1 MISKPRSPKQIIQC
15 KLATIS
21 MHAKN
26 TYTGF
31 TQQLLAEL
39 IRDIIKEYPEI
50 DTNRL
55 YISINKLNIIQSQI
69 NDIKLN
75 QAKEAKRLFR
85 LIEIAKER
93 EVARKNL
100 SNDNIE
106 ANPYG

>member
-1 MISKPRSPKQIIQC
+1 MNNKSRSPRQIIQQ

-21 MHAKN
+21 MLAKN
-26 TYTGF
+26 TYTGY
-31 TQQLLAEL
+31 THQALAEL
-39 IRDIIKEYPEI
+39 IRDIVKEYPEV

-55 YISINKLNIIQSQI
+55 YISINKLNIIQSHL
-69 NDIKLN
+69 NDIKLD

-93 EVARKNL
+93 EVARKKL
-100 SNDNIE
+100 SDNIE